1 MAVCWFPYNGART
14 VKLVGW
20 AALYLCGGL
29 VVASTA
35 AWYLQRYLIYHPRP
49 YASVT
54 LTALPLHLVEL
65 AYGTAQGPQ
74 VAFYLP
80 PRDSL
85 THAPEAL
92 WVLFHG
98 NASLALEWLAHLPSG
113 RQTNAGFLFIDYPGY
128 GKSTGRSSR
137 DAIVASFEAALQTL
151 QQRHPAVRSAVER
164 SLNVL
169 GYSLGAAAALEL
181 AIRYPTQHIVLLA
194 PFTSMHDIASHIVV
208 WPITALLRERF
219 DNLQAL
225 KILAQRRVPPAVTII
240 HGDADEVVP
249 VAMGRALARSF
260 PAMVTYH
267 ELPGV
272 THSILA
278 HAAPLLAQAIA
289 RRVE

>member
-1 MAVCWFPYNGART
+1 M
-14 VKLVGW
+14 KLVGW
-20 AALYLCGGL
+20 AALYMGVGL
-29 VVASTA
+29 VVVSTA
-35 AWYLQRYLIYHPRP
+35 AWYLQGYLIYHPRP
-49 YASVT
+49 YASVV
-54 LTALPLHLVEL
+54 LAALPPHLVEI
-65 AYGTAQGPQ
+65 AYDTGQGAQ

-80 PRDSL
+80 PHDSP
-85 THAPEAL
+85 THAPETL

-98 NASLALEWLAHLPSG
+98 NGSLALEWLVYLPRG
-113 RQTNAGFLFIDYPGY
+113 LKTQTGFLLIDYPGY
-128 GKSTGRSSR
+128 GKCTGRSSR
-137 DAIVASFEAALQTL
+137 DAIITSFEAALQTL
-151 QQRHPAVRSAVER
+151 QQRHPAVRPAVER

-194 PFTSMHDIASHIVV
+194 PFTSMHDIASHLVI

-225 KILAQRRVPPAVTII
+225 TTLAQRPVPPAVTIV

-249 VAMGRALARSF
+249 VAMGRALAQSF
-260 PAMVTYH
+260 LAMITYH

-272 THSILA
+272 THSLLE

-289 RRVE
+289 GRVE

>member
-1 MAVCWFPYNGART
+1 M
-14 VKLVGW
+14 KLVGW
-20 AALYLCGGL
+20 AALYMGVGL
-29 VVASTA
+29 VVVSTA
-35 AWYLQRYLIYHPRP
+35 AWYLQGYLIYHPRP
-49 YASVT
+49 YAPVVLAT
-54 LTALPLHLVEL
+54 LPPHLVEI
-65 AYGTAQGPQ
+65 AYDTAQGSQ

-80 PRDSL
+80 PHDSP

-98 NASLALEWLAHLPSG
+98 NGSLALEWLVHLPRG
-113 RQTNAGFLFIDYPGY
+113 LTTPTGFLLIDYPGY
-128 GKSTGRSSR
+128 GKCTGRSSR
-137 DAIVASFEAALQTL
+137 DAIIASFEAALQTL
-151 QQRHPAVRSAVER
+151 QQRHHAVRPAVER

-194 PFTSMHDIASHIVV
+194 PFTSMHDIASHLVI

-225 KILAQRRVPPAVTII
+225 TTLAQRPVPPAVTIV

-249 VAMGRALARSF
+249 VAMGRALAQSF
-260 PAMVTYH
+260 LAMITYH

-272 THSILA
+272 THSLLE

-289 RRVE
+289 GRVE